1 MRTLRATVR
10 RVLGTLAAVAV
21 ATWAGFHPLSSA
33 VAAAQPTAPRSVR
46 AAVNMGGEMRL
57 GQRDLEFYARLL
69 RLTPD
74 QVDAARTLLAG
85 HADTLT
91 AKRNQLQKMRE
102 ELAEAQQRE
111 EWDRERWQK
120 VLEAEMR
127 LAEDAAAAERA
138 FLDDLKTL
146 LKPDQQEHW
155 PRVERAERRAMSVR
169 LLRDAPFMA
178 TAVDL
183 VRMVDEQTYEES
195 ERALID
201 PILVRYE
208 ADLDLLLVRF
218 QRLFDDLLG
227 DEARMRRIMEEGNIE
242 EMERVVNQIQ
252 EIARRIR
259 DLNRRT
265 AREIAELLPPR
276 LGMRLADT
284 FRTRAFPRLGFTAV
298 HASFAI
304 RAIDQ
309 VERFEDLSEDQRRSL
324 IALEETHA
332 RERRTIFEAAE
343 RTIIEWEDTIS
354 FRRIMED
361 PMGSMR
367 SMMETIQELPGK
379 LRAVDERTYNSLRA
393 MLTPV
398 QVERLMP
405 MPSETPA
412 VPAFGGLGE
421 NGLGP

>member
-10 RVLGTLAAVAV
+10 RVLGSMFAAVAV
-21 ATWAGFHPLSSA
+21 TSAGFHVVSA
-33 VAAAQPTAPRSVR
+33 PVGAAQPSAPRSVR

-69 RLTPD
+69 HLTPD
-74 QVDAARTLLAG
+74 QVDAAKTLLAG

-91 AKRNQLQKMRE
+91 AKRNQLQKMRD
-102 ELAEAQQRE
+102 ELTEAQQRE
-111 EWDRERWQK
+111 GWDRERWQK
-120 VLEAEMR
+120 FLEAEMR

-138 FLDDLKTL
+138 FLDDLRTL

-155 PRVERAERRAMSVR
+155 PRVERAERRAMSASLFR
-169 LLRDAPFMA
+169 NAPFMA
-178 TAVDL
+178 TTIDL
-183 VRMVDEQTYEES
+183 VRLIDEQRYDES

-242 EMERVVNQIQ
+242 EMERVMNQFQ
-252 EIARRIR
+252 EIARRVR

-265 AREIAELLPPR
+265 AREVVEVLPPR
-276 LGMRLADT
+276 QGMRLADT

-332 RERRTIFEAAE
+332 RERRAIFEAAE
-343 RTIIEWEDTIS
+343 RTIIEWEDTFS
-354 FRRIMED
+354 FRRMLED
-361 PMGSMR
+361 PTGSMR
-367 SMMETIQELPGK
+367 SMMETIQALPGK
-379 LRAVDERTYNSLRA
+379 LRVVDERTYNSLRA
-393 MLTPV
+393 MLTPA
-398 QVERLMP
+398 QAERLMP
-405 MPSETPA
+405 MPPETPA

-421 NGLGP
+421 NSAGP